1 MSNFQHNKMKRKF
14 SEISE
19 SDDEEIY
26 SDNESND
33 SDSDT
38 SDSNSEE
45 DDNIIDGKII
55 NYMLLT
61 IIFAIIYNLVIM

>member
-1 MSNFQHNKMKRKF
+1 MKRKF

-45 DDNIIDGKII
+45 DDNIIIIKKIDFF
-55 NYMLLT
+55 LL
-61 IIFAIIYNLVIM
+61 ILKKF

>member
-1 MSNFQHNKMKRKF
+1 MKRKF

-45 DDNIIDGKII
+45 DDIII
-55 NYMLLT
+55 YMFLT